1 MIIYLSKFGS
11 LLSSRQFGREAFLGF
26 QPILKEIS
34 SEEIIVVDFS
44 KVSTFTPA
52 WGDEFLSPLQKK
64 YPQRLFLLKT
74 ANPSVKATM
83 EILEETNE
91 IKFNWKN

>member
-1 MIIYLSKFGS
+1 MIIQLKKFGS
-11 LLSSRQFGREAFLGF
+11 TLASRQSGKEAFLAF
-26 QPILKEIS
+26 QPILKNIS
-34 SEEIIVVDFS
+34 NDEIIEIDFS
-44 KVSTFTPA
+44 GVNTFTPS

-74 ANPSVKATM
+74 TNPSVKATM